1 MKNELAIA
9 ALPGSHPLKIA
20 QVEPVKTTNVLTIVK
35 IDSKQ
40 KNSPYFKKFF
50 QVAPAVQE
58 ETNWDN
64 EWFSSYE

>member
-9 ALPGSHPLKIA
+9 EVSGSHPLKIA
-20 QVEPVKTTNVLTIVK
+20 HVKPVKTTTVLNIVN
-35 IDSKQ
+35 INSKQ
-40 KNSPYFKKFF
+40 KNFPYFKKFF

-64 EWFSSYE
+64 EWFNSYE